1 MAPGRSGDARH
12 QGTVHRPERVGSITI
27 KEGYQRLMKTRI
39 QNVQILRDLASNPYI
54 SQRELAERHRISLG
68 KVNYA
73 IRALIKKGYVKIHN
87 FCESNNKH
95 KYAYM
100 ITPEGIY
107 EKTKLMASF
116 LNWKMEE
123 YERIKQEIAELEEE
137 MHRGADL

>member
-1 MAPGRSGDARH
+1 
-12 QGTVHRPERVGSITI
+12 
-27 KEGYQRLMKTRI
+27 
-39 QNVQILRDLASNPYI
+39 
-54 SQRELAERHRISLG
+54 
-68 KVNYA
+68 
-73 IRALIKKGYVKIHN
+73 
-87 FCESNNKH
+87 
-95 KYAYM
+95 M